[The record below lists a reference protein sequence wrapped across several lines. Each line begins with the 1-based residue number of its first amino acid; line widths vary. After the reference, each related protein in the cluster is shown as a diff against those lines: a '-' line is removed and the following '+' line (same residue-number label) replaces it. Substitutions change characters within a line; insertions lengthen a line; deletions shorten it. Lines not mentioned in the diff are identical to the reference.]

1 MEKAMG
7 MRVKS
12 MTAPVEEP
20 EDLEVMAMVRQ
31 NRKVSCDD
39 LVMVMTVDIG
49 MGKEHEGF
57 QFSWDESSLALVNKD
72 SVRLLTDEEDRAEK
86 KKKREDVAIRCAAGL
101 GLLMIIAGAAGLIFR
116 TGNPGVSLAMIETA
130 LVSFVGYGMKGVI
143 G

>member
-12 MTAPVEEP
+12 MEAPVEEP
-20 EDLEVMAMVRQ
+20 EDLEVMAMVKK

-39 LVMVMTVDIG
+39 LVLIR
-49 MGKEHEGF
+49 EGG
-57 QFSWDESSLALVNKD
+57 SLSLAPKEE
-72 SVRLLTDEEDRAEK
+72 VRLLTAEEDRAEK

-116 TGNPGVSLAMIETA
+116 TGNPGVSIAMIETA